1 MSWGFGIWAFW
12 FLRRCEETRAA
23 DVAFEKL
30 CRTVVLIFCPIRG
43 LSAYQPNEVDDIC
56 KGMLRSP
63 CQWLNDATRSQ
74 HTWRHAKLL
83 LHLAWNTNL
92 LPDFQKVQLTR
103 RWRRSQRL
111 FWGCW
116 AVLFCKNLLRRMR
129 IQTQRRIFI
138 SSFRA
143 WIWLFDTFGGQ
154 IVMNLQKLILAENMQ
169 ETLSKLLRTD
179 EEKELVVTSVCKDI
193 VMTCIC
199 CKCCSWW
206 SRINQF
212 EASGPRFGATWMVKL
227 WSLSHETSS
236 QTTRIMWYGGRFFST
251 DMRGCLLEAERISH
265 KWTEIPDVSW
275 KQRVHR
281 QQQSAGDSE
290 EAMVRSMRS
299 LPPWLLWLCVGGW
312 AARLA
317 ALMWLK
323 ITGETGGWNMV

>member
-1 MSWGFGIWAFW
+1 
-12 FLRRCEETRAA
+12 
-23 DVAFEKL
+23 
-30 CRTVVLIFCPIRG
+30 
-43 LSAYQPNEVDDIC
+43 
-56 KGMLRSP
+56 
-63 CQWLNDATRSQ
+63 
-74 HTWRHAKLL
+74 
-83 LHLAWNTNL
+83 
-92 LPDFQKVQLTR
+92 
-103 RWRRSQRL
+103 
-111 FWGCW
+111 
-116 AVLFCKNLLRRMR
+116 LLRRMR

-143 WIWLFDTFGGQ
+143 WIWLFETFGGQ
-154 IVMNLQKLILAENMQ
+154 IVMNLQRIFAENMQ

-193 VMTCIC
+193 VMNCIC
-199 CKCCSWW
+199 CKCCSWR

-251 DMRGCLLEAERISH
+251 DMRGYLLEVERISR
-265 KWTEIPDVSW
+265 KWTEIRDVSW
-275 KQRVHR
+275 KQILVHR

-299 LPPWLLWLCVGGW
+299 LPWLLWLCGGW
-312 AARLA
+312 AARLP

-323 ITGETGGWNMV
+323 INGETGGWNMV